1 MFLQLKT
8 KCWLSGLIIS
18 VKKTILK
25 YVIWTMVLSGI
36 MFLKPVIIYS
46 QNENLKLLKPRSEH
60 VFNFSGDEQH
70 QTVNE
75 RTEKPL
81 RVKLVNQDSKP
92 VANTR
97 VYFDLLTSP
106 KGSTHFKIIFPVCKT
121 NTNGIAQTYVHL
133 GTKEGEYQIKAVI
146 RGDYTQNIQVFKVFA
161 RKSNWIFMLVIG
173 VIGGLG
179 LFLFGMKILSEGMQ
193 RAAGENMR
201 TILGK
206 LTYNRFIAVGVGA
219 FVAMTIQSSSA
230 TTVMLVSF
238 VQSGLMQFAQ
248 TLGIILGADIGTTIT
263 AQIIAFKLTEYSLLM
278 IGLGFVLYF
287 FPKNNILKN
296 IGESVMGFG
305 ILFFGMNVMSD
316 AMSPLQSDE
325 NFIGILLKLE
335 KPLMG
340 ILIGTLFTALIQSS
354 SAFIGI
360 LIIFSTQGFL
370 TLEAAI
376 PLLLGANLG
385 TSVTAIL
392 ASINTNNEAKKVAVA
407 HTLFKIFGVMV
418 FVWWIPVFADFIYQ
432 ISPGNPVGI
441 ETLSQTNIAIPRQI
455 ANAHTIFNVVLTL
468 ISIPFIGKFAKFIN
482 FIFPKKPAPEDKIKK
497 LKYLDEKY
505 IPTPALAL
513 SLAKQETILMGKL
526 VQDMLTDILKPF
538 LSKQTHVFKEISL
551 KEERIDFLQ
560 QKINNYI
567 ILITRQN
574 IGEKRIRESFQI
586 IYTVKEFEQMADV
599 ISKTLFKKAR
609 EWSDSNLEFS
619 NPGRKEIEYYHLLTL
634 KQISRAIEV
643 FRDVNLEK
651 AKSMKRKYKKYRDL
665 SMELERHHFERLRDE
680 ILKSVKSSKY
690 HLEVISMLRI
700 ITSHATNIARILL
713 KWSTRNN

>member
-1 MFLQLKT
+1 
-8 KCWLSGLIIS
+8 
-18 VKKTILK
+18 
-25 YVIWTMVLSGI
+25 MVLSGI

-92 VANTR
+92 IANTK

-106 KGSTHFKIIFPVCKT
+106 KGSAHFKIISPVCMT

-173 VIGGLG
+173 AIGGLG

-193 RAAGENMR
+193 KAAGENMR

-263 AQIIAFKLTEYSLLM
+263 AQIIAFKLTDYSLLM

-287 FPKNNILKN
+287 FPKNNILRN

-385 TSVTAIL
+385 TAVTAIL

-418 FVWWIPVFADFIYQ
+418 FAWWIPAFADFIYQ

-455 ANAHTIFNVVLTL
+455 ANAHTIFNVALTL

-551 KEERIDFLQ
+551 KEDRIDFLQ

-599 ISKTLFKKAR
+599 ISKTLFKKAQ
-609 EWSDSNLEFS
+609 EWSDSKLEFS
-619 NPGRKEIEYYHLLTL
+619 KPGRKEIEYYHLLTL

-665 SMELERHHFERLRDE
+665 SIELERHHFERLRDE